1 MHERRFWIVLAVLGL
16 TGATS
21 GRQAQ
26 AAFPESDLG
35 VSTPDISW
43 TDLAAPTS
51 LTAAEE
57 ASAAGAILARRFNP
71 AMAFGHRDIWPVSL
85 SYTWADG
92 ANLMAAVV
100 DNQGQTLSEYE
111 ALPNQSLIDD
121 DWGDLPT
128 TDADGNNIRYS
139 IDAPGDD
146 RSERGLSSWRRR
158 WRAIMGGDPLDR
170 TMPAGSQYAPTQHA
184 HLFWLNRDKGLLA
197 IQYWFFFPYNE
208 WINHHEGDWEHI
220 NVILRGPSRLAND
233 NGWHPVGY
241 QFFFHEFVSEPKEVM
256 RVSGADPR
264 EDHVVVYTGG
274 KSRLLHW
281 SGLQSGGSYP
291 LPGVFDNVGG
301 GITGFRASE
310 DVSGPERF
318 IRPEDFNVVM
328 LPEPERLDVGLRPE
342 LTWLRLDLF
351 AGQAHMYENPLS
363 MNGMTFGTVPRQPA
377 RQGTWNGK
385 WSPLV
390 WQGGFALAKN
400 ATTLPKGWQTLRQP
414 FVETPSHLLAR
425 PSPGRAKSKRKALDP
440 R

>member
-1 MHERRFWIVLAVLGL
+1 MHERRFWTVLVVLGL

-26 AAFPESDLG
+26 SAFPESDLA

-170 TMPAGSQYAPTQHA
+170 TMPAGSQ
-184 HLFWLNRDKGLLA
+184 
-197 IQYWFFFPYNE
+197 
-208 WINHHEGDWEHI
+208 
-220 NVILRGPSRLAND
+220 
-233 NGWHPVGY
+233 
-241 QFFFHEFVSEPKEVM
+241 
-256 RVSGADPR
+256 
-264 EDHVVVYTGG
+264 
-274 KSRLLHW
+274 
-281 SGLQSGGSYP
+281 
-291 LPGVFDNVGG
+291 
-301 GITGFRASE
+301 
-310 DVSGPERF
+310 
-318 IRPEDFNVVM
+318 
-328 LPEPERLDVGLRPE
+328 
-342 LTWLRLDLF
+342 
-351 AGQAHMYENPLS
+351 
-363 MNGMTFGTVPRQPA
+363 
-377 RQGTWNGK
+377 
-385 WSPLV
+385 
-390 WQGGFALAKN
+390 
-400 ATTLPKGWQTLRQP
+400 
-414 FVETPSHLLAR
+414 
-425 PSPGRAKSKRKALDP
+425 
-440 R
+440 